1 MTTDITDADLT
12 AYLDGEADAALTAR
26 IDAALTQDDEL
37 AARFAEL
44 SVDTSLL
51 AEAFDLDRLAPPA
64 YVPVEIPQA
73 QSGPSRLV
81 LPLAIA
87 ASFALGA
94 IAVQFVRPAA
104 PTWVDAVAS
113 YQALY
118 VTETLSGTM
127 QAPAISE
134 GVFETVDETL
144 GVDLRPAKDIEG
156 LMFRRAQMLAIEGK
170 PLVQMAYLDD
180 QGRPFAFCAVLLGD
194 GDEAILSEMN
204 HGLAAASWVEDGVGY
219 VLIGG
224 DDVPGV
230 TALSRALQQTL

>member
-1 MTTDITDADLT
+1 M
-12 AYLDGEADAALTAR
+12 
-26 IDAALTQDDEL
+26 
-37 AARFAEL
+37 
-44 SVDTSLL
+44 
-51 AEAFDLDRLAPPA
+51 
-64 YVPVEIPQA
+64 
-73 QSGPSRLV
+73 
-81 LPLAIA
+81 
-87 ASFALGA
+87 
-94 IAVQFVRPAA
+94 
-104 PTWVDAVAS
+104 
-113 YQALY
+113 
-118 VTETLSGTM
+118 
-127 QAPAISE
+127 
-134 GVFETVDETL
+134 DETL

-230 TALSRALQQTL
+230 TALSRMLQQTL